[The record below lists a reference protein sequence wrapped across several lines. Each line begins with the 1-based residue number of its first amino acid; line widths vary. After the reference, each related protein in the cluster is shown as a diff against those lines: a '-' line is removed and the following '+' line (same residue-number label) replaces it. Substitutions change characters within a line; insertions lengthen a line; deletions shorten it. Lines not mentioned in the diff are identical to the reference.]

1 MRRVRGKCEVLA
13 ELEKIEAEDE
23 RAEKILLA
31 RKRYM
36 GHMKFVGELFG
47 VGLLSA
53 NIMHFCVKEL
63 LGNAHKPKGEKADLE
78 EKPDEEKIQCLCTL
92 MTTIGY
98 KLEDAAIANKE
109 KKPEQKVVPSKARYQ
124 CKYQ

>member
-1 MRRVRGKCEVLA
+1 
-13 ELEKIEAEDE
+13 
-23 RAEKILLA
+23 
-31 RKRYM
+31 
-36 GHMKFVGELFG
+36 
-47 VGLLSA
+47 
-53 NIMHFCVKEL
+53 MHTCVKEL

-109 KKPEQKVVPSKARYQ
+109 KKPEQEKDMKMYVSTLKKLGESRPPKPSHRMTPLEVS
-124 CKYQ
+124 